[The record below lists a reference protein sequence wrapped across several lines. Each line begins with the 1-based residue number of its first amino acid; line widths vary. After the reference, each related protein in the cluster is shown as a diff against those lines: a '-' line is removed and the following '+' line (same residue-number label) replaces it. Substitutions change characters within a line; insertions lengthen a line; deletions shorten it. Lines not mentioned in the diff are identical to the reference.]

1 MNPLYPHPVSTL
13 FSVISLF
20 QSSTPLSPHLP
31 SSLEGRRALGTI
43 TFPGTLFTTY
53 RVLAR
58 LLSQLDSAWR
68 ERLFPDWLLSDS
80 SSSPPSL
87 TPHTIFCFFVF
98 QIHPISVYQTPI
110 IAIPTSWR
118 LPCSRITCIIF
129 RLLFFFQLI
138 AFLTKIKSFPMKHC
152 INAVNGKLRS
162 VAIMKIE
169 L

>member
-1 MNPLYPHPVSTL
+1 MTTVTIPPIRHTRVLSA
-13 FSVISLF
+13 
-20 QSSTPLSPHLP
+20 QTPLLFFWVTLITGLCSPLNWSDCQP
-31 SSLEGRRALGTI
+31 CRAVL
-43 TFPGTLFTTY
+43 
-53 RVLAR
+53 LAR

-80 SSSPPSL
+80 SSSPPPL

-98 QIHPISVYQTPI
+98 QIHPISVYQTRI
-110 IAIPTSWR
+110 IAIPISWR

-162 VAIMKIE
+162 VAIMKIG